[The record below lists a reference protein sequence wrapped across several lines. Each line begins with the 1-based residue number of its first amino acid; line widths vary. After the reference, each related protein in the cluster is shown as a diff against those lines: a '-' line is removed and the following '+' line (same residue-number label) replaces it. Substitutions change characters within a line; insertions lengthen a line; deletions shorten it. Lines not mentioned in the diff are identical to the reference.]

1 MREEATPWSSA
12 AFAAAAGITAA
23 AWGLMSW
30 GGVSFGQDQRRRE
43 EPRHSGGYADAST
56 WWLSSR

>member
-23 AWGLMSW
+23 AGVWRGIEGGEVSVERRGRVKESREVASRRHAADKGGL
-30 GGVSFGQDQRRRE
+30 
-43 EPRHSGGYADAST
+43 
-56 WWLSSR
+56 